1 MPKWLVGCWLWH
13 AGFSYNRASTK
24 FVNNNHGVKW
34 SPLVKSKLGKL
45 FILSSLVVGLIWNG
59 VLTVI
64 ARPSQSSP
72 ISLLLIVILPLKDLK
87 QIKVPT
93 MTSMIKYD
101 KYDQVWP
108 SMTPYGHSSS
118 KRTIRQKYQVWQ
130 VWPSMTPYG
139 HSSSQRT
146 KRLKVP
152 SITSKLNMMTSR
164 WSLWSFFLSKK

>member
-1 MPKWLVGCWLWH
+1 
-13 AGFSYNRASTK
+13 
-24 FVNNNHGVKW
+24 
-34 SPLVKSKLGKL
+34 
-45 FILSSLVVGLIWNG
+45 
-59 VLTVI
+59 
-64 ARPSQSSP
+64 
-72 ISLLLIVILPLKDLK
+72 
-87 QIKVPT
+87 

-118 KRTIRQKYQVWQ
+118 QRTIRQKYQVWQ

-152 SITSKLNMMTSR
+152 SITSKLNMTRSSTSHTKWYNSDNSQKFR
-164 WSLWSFFLSKK
+164 PIFPHFCDCCQYIVEIY